1 MANLD
6 SNSTEF
12 KMFADFWNIYKKY
25 YEPQESEKYWE
36 SMVEEINA
44 FHKKYNTDFSRALA
58 LALSNE
64 IERKWKEGKDN
75 E

>member
-25 YEPQESEKYWE
+25 YEPQESDKYWE

-64 IERKWKEGKDN
+64 IEMKWKEGKDN